1 MGPSEL
7 DMKIDRKHLSRERKS
22 ERERDSR
29 RLRRKAGEDGKAHFL
44 WPPRAVCIADRWK
57 SWRIWWRGSGEGLC
71 YLCLWYALFFF
82 FFFPSIFF
90 SSVVAIK
97 CQVNF
102 LGGVS
107 DASPCVVCVT
117 WCVCGSLWGKR
128 FVRRSSCNVP
138 HYMQVCVCVC
148 VFCSNFVTI
157 YSMCVGVGEYQFL
170 FQCVCAC
177 KLAVAATL
185 R

>member
-1 MGPSEL
+1 MPMGPSEL

-22 ERERDSR
+22 ERERETAVVSGGR
-29 RLRRKAGEDGKAHFL
+29 RARTEKLIFCGHPVPSALQIGENPGEYDGEARERVYVICAF
-44 WPPRAVCIADRWK
+44 
-57 SWRIWWRGSGEGLC
+57 GTLC
-71 YLCLWYALFFF
+71 FFF

-117 WCVCGSLWGKR
+117 
-128 FVRRSSCNVP
+128 
-138 HYMQVCVCVC
+138 
-148 VFCSNFVTI
+148 
-157 YSMCVGVGEYQFL
+157 
-170 FQCVCAC
+170 
-177 KLAVAATL
+177 
-185 R
+185 